1 MPIST
6 HTFPRRPFFYKR
18 LPMFVFF
25 EEKTIF
31 DLLDYTVAYIMITV
45 AGLLLA
51 LFAIISIFIAI
62 LAGI

>member
-1 MPIST
+1 
-6 HTFPRRPFFYKR
+6 
-18 LPMFVFF
+18 MFVFF

-51 LFAIISIFIAI
+51 LFAIISIIIAI